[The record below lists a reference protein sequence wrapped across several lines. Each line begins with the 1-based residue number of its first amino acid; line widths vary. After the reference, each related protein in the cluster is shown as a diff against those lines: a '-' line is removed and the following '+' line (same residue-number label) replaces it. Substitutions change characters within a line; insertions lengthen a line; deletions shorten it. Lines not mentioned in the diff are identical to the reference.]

1 MWDDKISFNVYAL
14 LHAELK
20 VNFSVKRNYDNFFFK
35 KKKYF
40 NFFDIII

>member
-20 VNFSVKRNYDNFFFK
+20 VNFSVKRNYDNFLFFLK
-35 KKKYF
+35 RNILIF
-40 NFFDIII
+40 LI